1 LINTKLMSALPCK
14 ALHLSG
20 PGGPAL
26 FTDNVMKY
34 LRMIIEYDGT
44 GYYGWQRQ
52 SGDITIQQ
60 VLEETLQRITGEKV
74 TLYGSSR
81 TDAGVHAL
89 HQVAHFRTSSR
100 IPERNL
106 LLGLNSLIPRNI
118 VVKDLTEVDEEFHAR
133 YSARSKTYFYRIFNS
148 DVRPALHRN
157 YCWYVFMPLDVGR
170 MAEAALILKG
180 VNDFSAFC
188 SAQTDAKSPVREVY
202 DARFERE
209 DRFFLRFSVE
219 ANGFLRHMVRT
230 IVGTLVDVGKGKIN
244 AVDFRGILESRDR
257 KRAGVTAP
265 PQGLFLSGVKY
276 E

>member
-20 PGGPAL
+20 PGGPAP
-26 FTDNVMKY
+26 FADNIMKNM
-34 LRMIIEYDGT
+34 RMIIEYDGT

-60 VLEETLQRITGEKV
+60 VLEEILQRITGEKV
-74 TLYGSSR
+74 TLHGSSR

-133 YSARSKTYFYRIFNS
+133 YAARSKTYFYRIFNS
-148 DVRPALHRN
+148 NVRTALHRN
-157 YCWYVFMPLDVGR
+157 YCWCVFKPLDVGV
-170 MAEAALILKG
+170 MAEAASFLKG
-180 VNDFSAFC
+180 VHDFSAFC
-188 SAQTDAKSPVREVY
+188 SAQTDVKSYVREVY

-209 DRFFLRFSVE
+209 GGSFLRFSVE

-230 IVGTLVDVGKGKIN
+230 IVGTLVDVGKGKMTPM
-244 AVDFRGILESRDR
+244 DFRGILESRDR
-257 KRAGVTAP
+257 KKAGVTAP
-265 PQGLFLSGVKY
+265 PQGLFLAGVKY